1 MLELCNVSKFYGPA
15 TRPTP
20 VLHDV
25 SFAIPAG
32 AFCAVVGPSG
42 SGKSTLMNIM
52 GLLDRPSSGRVVL
65 DGEAMDCSAPEAAA
79 KVRNH
84 VLGFVFQAFHL
95 LPRLTAWENV
105 ALPLLYRG
113 APRAER
119 RAAALDMLDQVGL
132 GDRSSH
138 RPPELSGG
146 QRQRVALA
154 RALVGRP
161 KVVLADEPTG
171 SLDSVTAGE
180 VMALFRSLNRKLGV
194 TVVMVTHDRE
204 LAGLCERRIEV
215 LDGRVVSDAE
225 YA

>member
-1 MLELCNVSKFYGPA
+1 MLELFDVSKAYGPA
-15 TRPTP
+15 SRPTP
-20 VLHDV
+20 VLRDV
-25 SFAIPAG
+25 TFAIPAG
-32 AFCAVVGPSG
+32 AFCAILGPSG

-52 GLLDRPSSGRVVL
+52 GLLDRPSAGRVML
-65 DGEAMDCSAPEAAA
+65 DGAPMDFASPDEAARI
-79 KVRNH
+79 RNRT
-84 VLGFVFQAFHL
+84 LGFVFQSFHL

-113 APRAER
+113 AARGQR
-119 RAAALDMLDQVGL
+119 KAAALDMLDHVGL
-132 GDRSSH
+132 SDRAGH

-146 QRQRVALA
+146 QKQRVALA

-180 VMALFRSLNRKLGV
+180 VMALFRDLNRRLGV

-204 LAGLCERRIEV
+204 LAGQCERRIEV
-215 LDGRVVSDAE
+215 LDGRIVSDVGRA
-225 YA
+225 